1 MVSPVVAAAERSS
14 EGAAPPVQR
23 GAQRAVGVW
32 GLLLGLGACTALDPK
47 SSPSHSES
55 GSTASPSADSG
66 GQGGGSGGEGGEPE
80 QVDSGVPDDTGD
92 SGDPGDT
99 APPCDRF
106 LSPAVASGGDGSAAR
121 PWPSLAEASALG
133 LLSGAGEVVC
143 LLPGDHGAPRLAGLV
158 ASPALLLRAEPRREA
173 VVTSLVLE
181 GVQGVTIEGL
191 TIDATAT
198 VDTEIDHRP
207 QFLVLGDAETTGV
220 TLRDVLVQTEDSS
233 GAWTRQDWDDRPF
246 SGVDLRGPDNH
257 VEDSLVRN
265 IYHGISMRGDHS
277 SVVRTVVDNFG
288 GDGLRGLG
296 SGSRYEWNI
305 VRDAYIDDYAV
316 NHDDAFQAY
325 RLDGEDLRIAD
336 VVIRHNQFLLF
347 ADPITDFVRDEGLVV
362 FASDA
367 GPWVRI
373 SDQTKTGHAN
383 VDNVIRNN
391 LATMLTPWDYDESS
405 LVEGNLEIDDPALV
419 FHAPAALDFTLAED
433 SPAIDA
439 GVASDLVEVDLNGAP
454 RLQGDGVDIGAF
466 ERR

>member
-1 MVSPVVAAAERSS
+1 
-14 EGAAPPVQR
+14 
-23 GAQRAVGVW
+23 
-32 GLLLGLGACTALDPK
+32 
-47 SSPSHSES
+47 
-55 GSTASPSADSG
+55 
-66 GQGGGSGGEGGEPE
+66 
-80 QVDSGVPDDTGD
+80 
-92 SGDPGDT
+92 
-99 APPCDRF
+99 
-106 LSPAVASGGDGSAAR
+106 
-121 PWPSLAEASALG
+121 
-133 LLSGAGEVVC
+133 
-143 LLPGDHGAPRLAGLV
+143 
-158 ASPALLLRAEPRREA
+158 
-173 VVTSLVLE
+173 VTSLVLE